1 MASLSLRTRLDNVL
15 PLSRSGPWLSLWLA
29 ACILGPVLALGL
41 LGSLPAQWG
50 ALRHFP
56 LSDAR
61 LTTGLAAAAVL
72 ALGVWLARRREPLPP
87 WPFVLA
93 TTAIALG
100 VRFAYTGA
108 VETVWTNDFLL
119 YWDTAKQQVASGNY
133 AVISLYN
140 ERTLP
145 VLVPLILLFGPDPG
159 HVIVANIATLTMI
172 QLAGYDLLRRMVS
185 HQAAQAFS
193 VAFIAAPIPLFALT
207 IPSHDLW
214 AMGYCAVALWLCAVV
229 LSHRRR
235 HGTRL
240 AVAVAGALA
249 LVCLLMEI
257 QRGIGLLLA
266 AAMLLA
272 ALMGWLAR
280 RGDPPADRRPVLTLL
295 LVCAAA
301 LAAQWP
307 LGALVG
313 KLDLRAADEP
323 GHRIHMAAYYTSNG
337 TSMGN
342 GTWGWMD
349 GFRRE
354 FTEPLRTDDPE
365 RLEQLSRSLV
375 LSDWAEQPLKRLDNV
390 ADRLAGLFV
399 LDNSNFWYFSEGD
412 PSLAKPLGWLRLY
425 SLFVSL
431 GFTLALGAGLLRM
444 LLGALPSVPVLA
456 GLVLTSVVALALCS
470 FSENQPR
477 YLMLL
482 WFTGLLFLAEAT
494 GRRSEPRT
502 ASLRLGA
509 VMAVA
514 VALGWLGLIAALLL
528 PARALYGPEDGRI
541 LGDWTRVSTGAETGA
556 LPITADPNPYVH
568 VTDPGELAVVLRPGE
583 PGVQQPLCVAAGGRD
598 DFAFFLRAR
607 AAQPG
612 DALVVRFGDA
622 GPHRFELAAA
632 DGKAVDL
639 RVPDLGEGGQCGTL
653 SMALE
658 SSGRTPDARAEVFFP
673 RLEAET
679 RDEEP

>member
-1 MASLSLRTRLDNVL
+1 LASLPLRTRLADAL
-15 PLSRSGPWLSLWLA
+15 PLSRSGPCLALWLA

-72 ALGVWLARRREPLPP
+72 ALGFWLARRREPLPP

-100 VRFAYTGA
+100 LRLAYTGA

-133 AVISLYN
+133 AVTSLYN

-145 VLVPLILLFGPDPG
+145 ILVPLILLFGPDQQ
-159 HVIVANIATLTMI
+159 HVILANVAMLTLM
-172 QLAGYDLLRRMVS
+172 QLAGYDLLRRMHS

-193 VAFIAAPIPLFALT
+193 VAFMAAPIPLFALT

-214 AMGYCAVALWLCAVV
+214 AMGYCAGALWLCAVV
-229 LSHRRR
+229 LTHRGRR
-235 HGTRL
+235 TTRV

-249 LVCLLMEI
+249 LVCLMMEV

-272 ALMGWLAR
+272 ALMGWLAQ
-280 RGDPPADRRPVLTLL
+280 RGEPSAGRRPVPTLL

-307 LGALVG
+307 LGALLG

-323 GHRIHMAAYYTSNG
+323 GHRIHMAAYYASNG
-337 TSMGN
+337 TSLGN

-349 GFRRE
+349 GFRQE
-354 FTEPLRTDDPE
+354 FTEPLRTDDPQ

-399 LDNSNFWYFSEGD
+399 LDDSNFWYFSDAD
-412 PSLAKPLGWLRLY
+412 PALAKPLGWLRLY

-431 GFTLALGAGLLRM
+431 GFTLALGAGLVRL
-444 LLGALPSVPVLA
+444 LLGGLPSVPTLA

-482 WFTGLLFLAEAT
+482 WFTGLLFLAET
-494 GRRSEPRT
+494 VGRRPAPT
-502 ASLRLGA
+502 PPSLRLGA
-509 VMAVA
+509 AMAVA
-514 VALGWLGLIAALLL
+514 VALGWLGLVATLLL

-541 LGDWTRVSTGAETGA
+541 LGDWTRVSTGTDTGA

-568 VTDPGELAVVLRPGE
+568 VTDPGELAVALVPNE
-583 PGVQQPLCVAAGGRD
+583 PGVQQSLCLPENGRD
-598 DFAFFLRAR
+598 DFAFFVRAKSP
-607 AAQPG
+607 QPG
-612 DALVVRFGDA
+612 DALVVRFGDGA
-622 GPHRFELAAA
+622 PHRFELAGAE
-632 DGKAVDL
+632 GKTLDL
-639 RVPDLGEGGQCGTL
+639 RIPDLGAGGTCGSV

-658 SSGRTPDARAEVFFP
+658 SPSPEPTTGAEVFFP
-673 RLEAET
+673 RLEAEPQ
-679 RDEEP
+679 DEVP

>member
-1 MASLSLRTRLDNVL
+1 LASLPLRTRLADAL
-15 PLSRSGPWLSLWLA
+15 PLSRSGPWLALWLA

-61 LTTGLAAAAVL
+61 LTTGLAMVAVL
-72 ALGVWLARRREPLPP
+72 VLCLWLARRREPLPP

-100 VRFAYTGA
+100 LRLVYTDA

-119 YWDTAKQQVASGNY
+119 YWDTAKQQAASGNY
-133 AVISLYN
+133 AVTSLYN

-145 VLVPLILLFGPDPG
+145 ILVPLILLFGPDQQ
-159 HVIVANIATLTMI
+159 HVILANIAMLTLM
-172 QLAGYDLLRRMVS
+172 QLAGYDLLRRMHS

-193 VAFIAAPIPLFALT
+193 VAFMAAPIPLFALT

-214 AMGYCAVALWLCAVV
+214 AMGYCALALWLCALV
-229 LSHRRR
+229 LTHRGRR
-235 HGTRL
+235 STL
-240 AVAVAGALA
+240 VAVAVAGALA
-249 LVCLLMEI
+249 LVCLMMEV

-272 ALMGWLAR
+272 ALMGWLAK
-280 RGDPPADRRPVLTLL
+280 RGDPADRRSVPTLL

-307 LGALVG
+307 LGALLG

-323 GHRIHMAAYYTSNG
+323 GHRIHMAAYYASNG
-337 TSMGN
+337 TSLGN

-349 GFRRE
+349 GFRQE

-399 LDNSNFWYFSEGD
+399 LDDSNFWYFSETD
-412 PSLAKPLGWLRLY
+412 PALAKPLGWLRLY

-431 GFTLALGAGLLRM
+431 GFTLALGAGLVRL
-444 LLGALPSVPVLA
+444 LLGGLPSVPTLA

-482 WFTGLLFLAEAT
+482 WFTGLLFLAET
-494 GRRSEPRT
+494 VGRRPEPNPP
-502 ASLRLGA
+502 SLRLGA
-509 VMAVA
+509 AMAVA

-541 LGDWTRVSTGAETGA
+541 LGDWTRVSTGAEIGA

-568 VTDPGELAVVLRPGE
+568 VTDPGELAVALLPNE
-583 PGVQQPLCVAAGGRD
+583 PGVQQSLCLPDKGRD
-598 DFAFFLRAR
+598 DFAFFVRASSP
-607 AAQPG
+607 QPG

-622 GPHRFELAAA
+622 RPHRFDLTGAG
-632 DGKAVDL
+632 GKALDL
-639 RVPDLGEGGQCGTL
+639 RIPDLGAGGRCGMLGL
-653 SMALE
+653 SLE
-658 SSGRTPDARAEVFFP
+658 SRSPTAGAEVFFP
-673 RLEAET
+673 RLEAEPQ
-679 RDEEP
+679 DEVP